1 MTRSGFGYGRWHDF
15 AQRSFRLN
23 VASVIGKFA
32 SFLETASPPDVRQGY
47 VTRYERPTAGFAARC
62 EARLCL
68 AVGAP
73 LKVGAMPPVRP
84 LAPKTFR
91 AKSRTFRAK
100 PEPRA

>member
-47 VTRYERPTAGFAARC
+47 VARYERPTAGFAARC

-73 LKVGAMPPVRP
+73 LRVGGYAPG
-84 LAPKTFR
+84 AAFGPKTFR
-91 AKSRTFRAK
+91 AKSRTFRAE